1 MMVNDVIRFP
11 LPMACKG
18 AEPLL
23 VMSDARFPEK
33 AKQLSQHGCLDV
45 LASSLWQKL
54 EITVIDPENR
64 GTSVGP
70 FFDARKQSARTVR

>member
-1 MMVNDVIRFP
+1 MSFTDYPLLLLVENKKLLSLLKKRCAHIMVNDVIRFP

-33 AKQLSQHGCLDV
+33 AKQLSH
-45 LASSLWQKL
+45 A
-54 EITVIDPENR
+54 
-64 GTSVGP
+64 
-70 FFDARKQSARTVR
+70 